1 MRWFWRETREQDL
14 ERELRSD
21 LELEA
26 AEQQNNGLSAGEA
39 RYAAQRALGNKT
51 LVKEE
56 VREMWGW
63 ISLERC
69 WQDVRY
75 ALRVLRKNLGF
86 STAAVLSLSLGIGAN
101 TAIFS
106 LVDGLW
112 IRPMP
117 IPTPGEIVRLFS
129 VSNQNSEDTFS
140 YPEYL
145 VLKDQTSGF
154 QGVVARG
161 GRGTQISNKDGTS
174 ELHTV
179 NVVSDNFFRVLGIQ
193 PLAGRVFTPDDKD
206 LLNHEPAAV
215 LGNSFWKRR
224 FGGDRSIVGHQME
237 FQRGGQRVLFTIL
250 GVLPE
255 TFRDINNGEDR
266 DIWLPTQSWLR
277 LSGAA
282 DLQDRGFRWFR
293 VLGRLRPEV
302 SVLAA
307 NAQVELIARRLA
319 SEWPTTNRGR
329 NARIVSDL
337 SYRLELAGTKGLVL
351 LSAVLLLVLLSS
363 VNVAYLL
370 LARGARRAR
379 EFAVRLSLGA
389 RRGRIIRQLMT
400 ENIIF
405 GFAGLLTGLG
415 LGMALIK
422 LLPSLLVQAPAL
434 QPELNFQLDGRV
446 LAFSV
451 LVSLATI
458 FFFGLAPAWRTS
470 KLSPVGALK
479 ERTASAD
486 FTGRRLQPRH
496 WLSVS
501 QISVSLVLLAGT
513 GLMVRS
519 FVNTRTLDYGIS
531 RKPLLDVWVWA
542 SGSQAPV
549 LYREALDRIRELPPA
564 RKIAFASRA
573 PLSLS
578 EGGMSQLVTFPDRP
592 ETARQPVEIKYN
604 SISSNYLT
612 VMGTRLLNG
621 RAFDQTD
628 QTNGPAVV
636 LISET
641 MAHRFWGQENP
652 IGRVVHLNSAS
663 NRDCRIVG
671 IVEDAPIN
679 EIGERREPYLYLP
692 YWRNPTDN
700 MTFVIETDGSPLSLA
715 QPIRRKLISLSHD
728 LDPFMITTQ
737 QQLVAY
743 SSGPYQ
749 MTAELVSTLG
759 TLGLLLTAVG
769 LYGVISYSVTQRTRE
784 IGIRMALGADRGTI
798 LKFTLGELAVLGI
811 LGVVLGIPLALIA
824 ARFVSAML
832 FGVAPWDATAFFA
845 AGVLLTLVLFVAGAI
860 PARRAARIDPMVALR
875 YE

>member
-1 MRWFWRETREQDL
+1 MFWHRRKSKEEDL

-26 AEQQNNGLSAGEA
+26 EERRENGLSPEDA
-39 RYAAQRALGNKT
+39 RFAARRALGNTT

-56 VREMWGW
+56 IREMRGW
-63 ISLERC
+63 TFWERF

-75 ALRVLRKNLGF
+75 ALRVLRKNVVF
-86 STAAVLSLSLGIGAN
+86 SAAAVLSLALGIGAN

-106 LVDGLW
+106 LIDGLW
-112 IRPMP
+112 MRPMAVP
-117 IPTPGEIVRLFS
+117 KSNEIVRLFS
-129 VSNQNSEDTFS
+129 TTSQNPEDTFS

-145 VLKDQTSGF
+145 TLKDQARGF
-154 QGVVARG
+154 QGLVARG
-161 GRGTQISNKDGTS
+161 GRGTQIPNKDGTS
-174 ELHTV
+174 ELHTI
-179 NVVSDNFFRVLGIQ
+179 NVVSDNFFRVVGIQ

-206 LLNHEPAAV
+206 LLNHEQVAV

-224 FGGDRSIVGHQME
+224 FGSDRGIVGQQIE
-237 FQRGGQRVLFTIL
+237 FQRGSQKVLFAVL

-277 LSGAA
+277 LSGTG

-293 VLGRLRPEV
+293 VLGRLRPGV
-302 SVLAA
+302 SIRAA

-319 SEWPTTNRGR
+319 SEWPATNRGR
-329 NARIVSDL
+329 NARVVSDL
-337 SYRLELAGTKGLVL
+337 SYRLELAGTKGLIL

-363 VNVAYLL
+363 VNVANLL
-370 LARGARRAR
+370 LARGAGRAR
-379 EFAVRLSLGA
+379 EIAVRLSLGA
-389 RRGRIIRQLMT
+389 YRWRVVRQLMT
-400 ENIIF
+400 ENVVL
-405 GFAGLLTGLG
+405 GFAGLLGGLG
-415 LGMALIK
+415 LGIALIR
-422 LLPSLLVQAPAL
+422 LLPSLLVQPPAL
-434 QPELNFQLDGRV
+434 QPELNFHLDSRV
-446 LAFSV
+446 LGFSV

-458 FFFGLAPAWRTS
+458 FFFGLAPAWGTT
-470 KLSPVGALK
+470 KLSLVAALK
-479 ERTASAD
+479 ERTAPAD
-486 FTGRRLQPRH
+486 LTGRRLQPRH
-496 WLSVS
+496 WLSIS

-549 LYREALDRIRELPPA
+549 LYREALESIREFPSA
-564 RKIAFASRA
+564 KKIAFASRA

-578 EGGMSQLVTFPDRP
+578 EGGMSQLVTFPDRR
-592 ETARQPVEIKYN
+592 ETATQPVEIKYN
-604 SISSNYLT
+604 SISSNYLN
-612 VMGTRLLNG
+612 VMGTRLLSG

-641 MAHRFWGQENP
+641 MAHLFWGQENP
-652 IGRVVHLNSAS
+652 IGKLVHLKSAG
-663 NRDCRIVG
+663 DHDYRIVG
-671 IVEDAPIN
+671 IVEDVPIN
-679 EIGERREPYLYLP
+679 AVGERREPYLYLP
-692 YWRNPTDN
+692 YWRNPTDR
-700 MTFVIETDGSPLSLA
+700 MTFVVETDGNPVSLA
-715 QPIRRKLISLSHD
+715 QPIRRKLISLSRE

-759 TLGLLLTAVG
+759 TLGLLLTVVG
-769 LYGVISYSVTQRTRE
+769 LYGVVSYGVTQRTRE
-784 IGIRMALGADRGTI
+784 IGIRMALGADRSTI
-798 LKFTLGELAVLGI
+798 LRFVLRELAALGI
-811 LGVVLGIPLALIA
+811 LGLVLGIPLALLA
-824 ARFVSAML
+824 ARSASAML
-832 FGVAPWDATAFFA
+832 FGVAPWDATTFCA
-845 AGVLLTLVLFVAGAI
+845 AGALLALVLFVAGAI